1 MVKGNM
7 MKKRKIWISG
17 IAVAVAGLIL
27 LNTILQLA
35 PGSAFAQ
42 QSFTGIDTVI
52 SAHGEQDPFIIVEL
66 VPDHDAAKLGYLVGG
81 DEPFYY
87 DSVSGGYLDYT
98 ERLAS
103 LTSPEEREEFSSQMQ
118 IRLSLIT
125 GDSTMPLSY
134 SEYQE
139 SYAQKEGYTQLELKE
154 PEILPSGTAG
164 YSMEN
169 VGSNQGDYSFTTS
182 YEVAA
187 SGGMFNQNIVYYD
200 RDAEERYYNPV
211 FSRIDDLSAVSGGAY
226 VVKSATMLSSY
237 GDAASGVVY
246 WSSDFGNTFVKA
258 DGTETISTSSLPD
271 QGDTSSQDAGSDGT
285 ADTNTDM
292 NADTNANPD
301 SGTDANPDSDS
312 GSTAGTGDLSRALGL
327 PLEDV
332 DPDAAAKTEEGGADD
347 PAALSVDGT
356 LTDPDETL
364 TDPEGAAGGNLAG
377 NASPAEPAS
386 VDDGTDV
393 FGSGSDAVT
402 YSNASSAA
410 SSGAYYEVYF
420 SYVENPSADSGATYY
435 QVSGVSFDAG
445 QGAFYGAVLDADDP
459 YILAADGHFNSV
471 GASYQYTGE
480 GNGAYR
486 LAEGGSLD
494 ADVTVYFVY
503 YQGGFTNNDLFK
515 QYVFNQSGLLN
526 EENADISIEIIPMT
540 PEQFNSYDGSMD
552 MLYISGSSAL
562 VNGTDTYG
570 ADNDITALA
579 AYDIFSRVVSEE
591 TYLPVM
597 LDYSILENGNS
608 SGTNIYK
615 LGVLLTAQ
623 ELDVENAVFTAG
635 SNDNLSIA
643 VADGIT
649 AFSDADHHYVN
660 GNVYVIPGDTVSGTF
675 ISDFSKIFLD
685 DSSAENDDF
694 QTDADN
700 IGFGDVAE
708 TIILENL
715 YREVEN
721 SAGTGNSYDMFDQK
735 LSKAIAVEYII
746 SYAAKREEYINYE
759 IKVLDIEPC
768 TTYAATQSQIENNI
782 RNYLGIADDSPYTV
796 NVTHMTSAEF
806 ISKVEDLCE
815 YDMIYMGLY
824 TDTIN
829 TSNGRTVYNDSAMNG
844 LVYTNIGDYQ
854 YDYAAI
860 GLFDTDYS
868 NPANHFS
875 QYNLSGST
883 QIWWNPYDGTKPGVI
898 NYWQQPWREGLY
910 ECVRYSGNDFTDEK
924 VDAVRNFVKSG
935 LPVVLADN
943 FLTSAGGNTY
953 VYDYPYNSNG
963 TKNTSQNGYIDNCS
977 RVYSLIDEIK
987 NSANVMT
994 ESELSKS
1001 AAKKKILFQYITL
1014 GKPVLSVSTD
1024 AKEAGQAYINTKG
1037 STVSLDFSIANFGSA
1052 DADATFNCVIYAD
1065 FNADGRYSNSTELI
1079 GANDF
1084 TITLNNVR
1092 QPVKSKTDD
1101 EGNSYYYYELS
1112 PNSSG
1117 TMYHLEY
1124 NLSEDYV
1131 GVIPIKI
1138 KVSQSS
1144 NDYRY
1149 DSEELYFYTSN
1160 TTGEK
1165 LSIRVLQILP
1175 TAASG
1180 YSMNVFNMGEAG
1192 VYDGNLSVTSPFYM
1206 YLHQLEDYD
1215 IQIDAM
1221 QAETTYADM
1230 YAENPE
1236 FLDDYDMLILG
1247 FADCYVFMQDGID
1260 YSGKVAAG
1268 YQGVKDFIDSGKSVL
1283 FTHDTTAYG
1292 SNPLYG
1298 KGIWAYDMNLL
1309 LPQDVGLDRYGVNTS
1324 YLLQAGLNLS
1334 AKDTATT
1341 YNVADFQSLRKAY
1354 EEGILTKSSYT
1365 SAELFNLIVKEAA
1378 EKNKDIAYKP
1388 NSDKAV
1394 LVNQVQ
1400 GRSSMT
1406 INGNSYDFKYYSAK
1420 GITGG
1425 LPETTQVELLNEGQI
1440 LVYPYNILDQITAN
1454 NNVMTVAAT
1463 HGQYYQIDMNE
1474 DADQDGESD
1483 ITVWLSLTGSS
1494 DYETARKDARNNYYI
1509 YTKGNVT
1516 YSGVGHTN
1524 INYYGNET
1532 EIKLYINTMVAA
1544 YQAGAHAP
1552 SLTVKQGSDTDSG
1565 DLTTLYVSFDSSID
1579 ETGAV
1584 NEGAQ
1589 IDMGTEAVYFSV
1601 NDTNIARGGTKRIS
1615 VDYYLIY
1622 GDEVPEGVSSS
1633 VVVNL
1638 GTEEEPV
1645 YAKKMDW
1652 VTYKQNGSVQD
1663 PTNVTSGVMYSV
1675 EVPYDV
1681 INEVEDNKA
1690 LIWICATTSLW
1701 RENANPDTAAPS
1713 GVYTTHRDLYVQRI
1727 GLFDLD

>member
-1 MVKGNM
+1 M

-17 IAVAVAGLIL
+17 IAVAAAALIL

-42 QSFTGIDTVI
+42 QSFTGIDAVI
-52 SAHGEQDPFIIVEL
+52 SAHGEQDPFIVVEL
-66 VPDHDAAKLGYLVGG
+66 VPDHDAAKLGYLAGG
-81 DEPFYY
+81 NEPFYY
-87 DSVSGGYLDYT
+87 DSASGGYLDYT
-98 ERLAS
+98 ERLAL
-103 LTSPEEREEFSSQMQ
+103 LTSPEERKEFSSQMQ

-125 GDSTMPLSY
+125 GDSAMPLSY
-134 SEYQE
+134 SDYRE
-139 SYAQKEGYTQLELKE
+139 SYVQKEGYEQLELKE
-154 PEILPSGTAG
+154 PEILPVGTAG

-187 SGGMFNQNIVYYD
+187 SGGMFNQNVVYYD
-200 RDAEERYYNPV
+200 RDAGERYYNPV

-226 VVKSATMLSSY
+226 VVESATKLSAY
-237 GDAASGVVY
+237 EDAASDVVY
-246 WSSDFGNTFVKA
+246 WSSDYGNTFVKA
-258 DGTETISTSSLPD
+258 DGTETVFASSQTD
-271 QGDTSSQDAGSDGT
+271 QGDTSTGNVGSDGT
-285 ADTNTDM
+285 TDTGADM

-301 SGTDANPDSDS
+301 
-312 GSTAGTGDLSRALGL
+312 
-327 PLEDV
+327 
-332 DPDAAAKTEEGGADD
+332 AATKTEEGGADD
-347 PAALSVDGT
+347 PAALSVDR
-356 LTDPDETL
+356 TL

-393 FGSGSDAVT
+393 FGSGSDAAT
-402 YSNASSAA
+402 YSNDSPTA

-435 QVSGVSFDAG
+435 QVSGVSFDAD
-445 QGAFYGAVLDADDP
+445 QGACYGAVLDADDP
-459 YILAADGHFNSV
+459 YISEANGHFNSV
-471 GASYQYTGE
+471 GASYQYTGL

-552 MLYISGSSAL
+552 MLYISGTSAL
-562 VNGTDTYG
+562 ANGTDTYG

-623 ELDVENAVFTAG
+623 ELKAENAVFTAG
-635 SNDNLSIA
+635 SNDNLSLS
-643 VADGIT
+643 VADGIV
-649 AFSDADHHYVN
+649 AFSDTDHHYVN
-660 GNVYVIPGDTVSGTF
+660 GNVYVIPGDTASGTF

-685 DSSAENDDF
+685 DSSAANDDF

-746 SYAAKREEYINYE
+746 SYATKREEYINYE

-796 NVTHMTSAEF
+796 NVIHMTSAEF

-875 QYNLSGST
+875 QYNLSGSM
-883 QIWWNPYDGTKPGVI
+883 QIWWSPDDTKPAVI
-898 NYWQQPWREGLY
+898 DYWKQPWKEGLY

-924 VDAVRNFVKSG
+924 VEAVKNFVKSG

-987 NSANVMT
+987 DSANVMT

-1001 AAKKKILFQYITL
+1001 AAKQKILFQYITL

-1124 NLSEDYV
+1124 ELSEDYV

-1175 TAASG
+1175 TPADG

-1192 VYDGNLSVTSPFYM
+1192 VYDGDLSVNSPFYM
-1206 YLHQLEDYD
+1206 YLHSLEDYD

-1230 YAENPE
+1230 YAENPD

-1247 FADCYVFMQDGID
+1247 FADCYVFMQDGLD

-1292 SNPLYG
+1292 SNPTYG
-1298 KGIWAYDMNLL
+1298 KGIWAYDMNRL

-1341 YNVADFQSLRKAY
+1341 YKVADFQSLRKAY
-1354 EEGILTKSSYT
+1354 EAGILTKSSYT
-1365 SAELFNLIVKEAA
+1365 SAELFNLIVNESE

-1388 NSDKAV
+1388 NSDKTV

-1406 INGNSYDFKYYSAK
+1406 INGNSYNFAYYSAK

-1454 NNVMTVAAT
+1454 NNIMTVAAT
-1463 HGQYYQIDMNE
+1463 HGQYFQIDMNE

-1565 DLTTLYVSFDSSID
+1565 DLTTLYVSFDSAID
-1579 ETGAV
+1579 ESGAV

-1589 IDMGTEAVYFSV
+1589 IDMGTETVYFLV

-1622 GDEVPEGVSSS
+1622 GDEIPDGVSSS

-1645 YAKKMDW
+1645 YAKKMEW
-1652 VTYKQNGSVQD
+1652 VTYKQNGSAQD
-1663 PTNVTSGVMYSV
+1663 TSNLTSGVTYSV
-1675 EVPYDV
+1675 DVPYDV
-1681 INEVEDNKA
+1681 INEVKDNKA

-1701 RENANPDTAAPS
+1701 RENVNPDTAAPS
-1713 GVYTTHRDLYVQRI
+1713 GVYTTQRDLYVQRI